1 MKYITILIQI
11 LLNALLIFGFRAN
24 IYSISKT
31 IAQKCQ
37 NNGCNERIIYR
48 NYLLGLRQTR
58 KILRNTT
65 NINKLTSILNF
76 TNDFMINNSYMLSPS
91 QTILNNTEIG
101 AKNII
106 MGNIILDVSQVRKI
120 YIKTE
125 KDILYVELDKL
136 DRPNNIIS
144 INNLETILSTLSVMG
159 KILNI

>member
-24 IYSISKT
+24 IHSIYKT

-106 MGNIILDVSQVRKI
+106 MGNIILDVSQVKKI
-120 YIKTE
+120 YIKTD

>member
-1 MKYITILIQI
+1 M

-31 IAQKCQ
+31 IAQKCH

-76 TNDFMINNSYMLSPS
+76 TNEFIINNSYMLPPS

-106 MGNIILDVSQVRKI
+106 MGNIILDVSQVKKI

>member
-1 MKYITILIQI
+1 M

-31 IAQKCQ
+31 IAQKCH

-76 TNDFMINNSYMLSPS
+76 TNDFMINNSYMLPPS

-106 MGNIILDVSQVRKI
+106 MGNIILDVSQVKKI

>member
-1 MKYITILIQI
+1 M

-31 IAQKCQ
+31 IAQKCH

-76 TNDFMINNSYMLSPS
+76 TNEFIINNSYMLPPS

-106 MGNIILDVSQVRKI
+106 MGNIILDVSQIKKI